1 MRAMRGLLTLFIS
14 LALLDATVADML
26 SAQRANGSISG
37 VPPEHWTSK

>member
-1 MRAMRGLLTLFIS
+1 MRAMKRILTLFIS

-26 SAQRANGSISG
+26 SVQRANGSFSC